1 MNTTT
6 IELLLAGVLMAVVVI
21 SSLV

>member
-6 IELLLAGVLMAVVVI
+6 IELLLAAVLMAVVVI